1 MVEVLREIQ
10 LPLLSLVLLLAAIG
24 KGASRPEHHTGPMG
38 GRTSASGRNAVYVQS
53 GVEAVL
59 AGTLLLA
66 SGWFGAAVTFGV
78 GIYFCGAVLALLV
91 RRARDPLG
99 GCGCFGDLSSGP
111 VGTRM
116 IVRAALLAVAAIAA
130 TGVGVSGMDVVRH
143 MTGQHWTVFA
153 GALLVVVLLS
163 PEVPEAVRRLA
174 LRDSC
179 TVREVPLARTIAR
192 LRTSDVWRANAG
204 FVGDRSPAE
213 VWRYGCWRMLRFRG
227 RREGTDTDLVF
238 AVSLKRRS
246 TAVHAVF
253 ADPET
258 GTTLAAFGEVPA
270 PQRSRAR
277 KPTAMPDST
286 ERTVRFLMDSVD
298 GANGTAER
306 PRTVLAPMSPPRSA
320 EH

>member
-1 MVEVLREIQ
+1 MVEVLREVQ

-24 KGASRPEHHTGPMG
+24 KAASRPENHAGPMG
-38 GRTSASGRNAVYVQS
+38 GRVSASGRNAVYVQA
-53 GVEAVL
+53 GVEAAL

-66 SGWFGAAVTFGV
+66 GGWFGAAVTFGV

-111 VGTRM
+111 VGLRM

-130 TGVGVSGMDVVRH
+130 TGVGVSGMDVMRD
-143 MTGQHWTVFA
+143 MTGQHWAVFA
-153 GALLVVVLLS
+153 GAILVLLLLS
-163 PEVPEAVRRLA
+163 PEAPEAVRRLA
-174 LRDSC
+174 RRDSC
-179 TVREVPLARTIAR
+179 TVREVPLARTMAR

-213 VWRYGCWRMLRFRG
+213 IWRYGCWRMLRFRG

-246 TAVHAVF
+246 TAIHAVF
-253 ADPET
+253 ADPDT
-258 GTTLAAFGEVPA
+258 GATLAAFGEVPA
-270 PQRSRAR
+270 PRRRRTRA
-277 KPTAMPDST
+277 PTAMPDST
-286 ERTVRFLMDSVD
+286 ERTVRFLIEPVK
-298 GANGTAER
+298 GASER
-306 PRTVLAPMSPPRSA
+306 SRTVLAPMTRPWSA
-320 EH
+320 EN